1 MQSHEPE
8 QLDRVFSAL
17 AHPVRRAILAQ
28 CGDKEQSVAELAGPH
43 SMSLN
48 AISKH
53 IKTLESAELI
63 GRERDGNFH
72 RIVTRPE
79 MLQPALDWL
88 GHHADLWDSSL
99 KALKT
104 KLERSQ

>member
-8 QLDRVFSAL
+8 HLDRVFAAL
-17 AHPVRRAILAQ
+17 AHPVRRAILEQ
-28 CGDKEQSVAELAGPH
+28 CGDERQSVVELARPH

-72 RIVTRPE
+72 RIAARPE

-88 GHHADLWDSSL
+88 GHHVDLWDSSL
-99 KALKT
+99 KALKVS
-104 KLERSQ
+104 LERNM